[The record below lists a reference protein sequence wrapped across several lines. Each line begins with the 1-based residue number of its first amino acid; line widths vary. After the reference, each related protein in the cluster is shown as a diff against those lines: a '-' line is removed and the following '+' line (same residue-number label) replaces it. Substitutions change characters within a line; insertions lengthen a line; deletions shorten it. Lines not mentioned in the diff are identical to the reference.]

1 VAQSVFSRLTFG
13 GCLASEETTLRD
25 DRRTSG
31 NGGGSVHLVS
41 ALALSAA
48 TGLLRTFTA
57 TRRRR
62 DVRDSWNAPAPG
74 ATRDAKDS
82 APMRGIGFL
91 SVARGNLEASEC
103 ERFAELE
110 GCLEEGG
117 VGTQARGQARHETR
131 GSRAVGG
138 AVGGRGRQWRGA
150 RPRARERDIFE
161 EKPRCFF
168 FNKAIRHFFPTG
180 GSHDFGPESDLR
192 SFFARSVFLSI
203 KAVVEL
209 VLLFRRL
216 LNSCARAR

>member
-1 VAQSVFSRLTFG
+1 
-13 GCLASEETTLRD
+13 
-25 DRRTSG
+25 
-31 NGGGSVHLVS
+31 
-41 ALALSAA
+41 
-48 TGLLRTFTA
+48 
-57 TRRRR
+57 
-62 DVRDSWNAPAPG
+62 
-74 ATRDAKDS
+74 
-82 APMRGIGFL
+82 MRGIGFL

-117 VGTQARGQARHETR
+117 VGTRARGQARHETR

>member
-1 VAQSVFSRLTFG
+1 
-13 GCLASEETTLRD
+13 
-25 DRRTSG
+25 
-31 NGGGSVHLVS
+31 
-41 ALALSAA
+41 
-48 TGLLRTFTA
+48 
-57 TRRRR
+57 
-62 DVRDSWNAPAPG
+62 VRDSWNAPAPG

-117 VGTQARGQARHETR
+117 VGTRARGQARHETR

-161 EKPRCFF
+161 EKPRCLF
-168 FNKAIRHFFPTG
+168 FNKAIRHLFPTG
-180 GSHDFGPESDLR
+180 GSHDFGPFSDLR
-192 SFFARSVFLSI
+192 SFF
-203 KAVVEL
+203 
-209 VLLFRRL
+209 
-216 LNSCARAR
+216 RALRFSFPSGGC